1 MKMILAS
8 ASPYRKALLKDVGL
22 NVDTFGA
29 NIDEYSILGDSPI
42 QTAQYRARAK
52 AESVRLHHSKPVIIG
67 ADQVCYIDDVVMD
80 KPSSVEEW
88 FSRLQ
93 AMRGR
98 SHFLSTAVCILIA
111 PTPTKDAECI
121 EFVETTR
128 VFFRSDL
135 SDDDLK
141 AYIDIGEAKKC
152 AGGYMMEKSGA
163 WLIERIEGDW
173 QNVIG
178 LPIFPLLTHLK
189 RIGCPIFGSG

>member
-8 ASPYRKALLKDVGL
+8 TSPYRKSLLKDVGL

-29 NIDEYSILGDSPI
+29 NIDEYSIVGSNPI

-52 AESVRLHHSKPVIIG
+52 AESVRENHSKAVVIG
-67 ADQVCYIDDVVMD
+67 ADQVCYIDEVVMD
-80 KPSSVEEW
+80 KPRTSEEW
-88 FSRLQ
+88 FLRLQ
-93 AMRGR
+93 SMRGR
-98 SHFLSTAVCILIA
+98 SHFLSTAVCILVA
-111 PTPTKDAECI
+111 PTPTKMEECI
-121 EFVETTR
+121 EFVVTTQ

-135 SDDDLK
+135 SDEDLK

-152 AGGYMMEKSGA
+152 AGGYMMEKRGA

-178 LPIFPLLTHLK
+178 LPIFPLLAHLK
-189 RIGCPIFGSG
+189 RIGCPIFGAE